1 MEFIAMCLGILAGL
15 IGIAVAV
22 NTLDSNNK
30 IKMDLLQQISDL
42 IDENNKLKI
51 KEPPTLS
58 EAVEAIRQ
66 YCNNQEDGGRCAF
79 NRNESNA
86 VCDCRLLKNIPE
98 DWSNADNKE

>member
-1 MEFIAMCLGILAGL
+1 MCLGILTGL
-15 IGIAVAV
+15 IGLAIAI
-22 NTLDSNNK
+22 NSIQMYETKRKELDAPPK
-30 IKMDLLQQISDL
+30 K
-42 IDENNKLKI
+42 

-66 YCNNQEDGGRCAF
+66 YCRNQEEEGRCAF